1 MSERTRRGLAILA
14 ALLFPF
20 IVGLLFTYELI
31 RIPFPTDMAQSI
43 AVGYVERPQRAPPQ
57 SSVPIQG
64 QEVIP
69 EELPSNPIPGD
80 DTSHQRGQ
88 ILFDIHCA
96 LCHGPQGHGDGPLAH
111 YFARTPE
118 NLIGE
123 EAAAEF
129 DGSMYLVIQEGFGE
143 MPSLAEN
150 LSVRER
156 WDVINYIR
164 TLAISEP

>member
-1 MSERTRRGLAILA
+1 MSLRTRRGLIILAIL
-14 ALLFPF
+14 LIPF

-31 RIPFPTDMAQSI
+31 RIPFPTDMTRSI
-43 AVGYVERPQRAPPQ
+43 AVGYVESPQRAPPRN
-57 SSVPIQG
+57 SVPIQG
-64 QEVIP
+64 EEVIP
-69 EELPSNPIPGD
+69 EELPANPIPGD
-80 DTSHQRGQ
+80 EASRQRGQ
-88 ILFDIHCA
+88 ILYDIHCA
-96 LCHGPQGHGDGPLAH
+96 LCHGSQGLGDGPLAH
-111 YFARTPE
+111 YFTRTPE

-156 WDVINYIR
+156 WDVINFVR
-164 TLAISEP
+164 TLAASGP